1 MERQT
6 DPQAASATVAFRTSS
21 TNRLLIAAAAAKRGE
36 IASEWLRRT
45 VASALQNQLGLQQVE
60 QGWR

>member
-6 DPQAASATVAFRTSS
+6 DLQAASATIAFRTSS

-36 IASEWLRRT
+36 LASEWLRRIT
-45 VASALQNQLGLQQVE
+45 ASALRNELGLHQVD